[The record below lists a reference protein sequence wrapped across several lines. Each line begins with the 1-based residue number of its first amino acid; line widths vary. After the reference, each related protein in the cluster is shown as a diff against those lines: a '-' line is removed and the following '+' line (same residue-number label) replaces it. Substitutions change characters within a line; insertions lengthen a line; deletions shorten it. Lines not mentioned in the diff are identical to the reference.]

1 MVNEVCILNTVGFIR
16 KSLFSAKGGYLVL
29 LDTYTILQQNSSFP
43 DNPSDATESFYLM
56 SGGCDFL

>member
-29 LDTYTILQQNSSFP
+29 LDT
-43 DNPSDATESFYLM
+43 
-56 SGGCDFL
+56 